1 MTHFQKN
8 VFFFRPMSAKSAP
21 QLGALAIEES
31 LKRANV
37 EKEAVDEVYMGNVLP
52 GGMGQAPDRQAAIFA
67 GLPSSVPCT
76 MVNKVC
82 ASGMKV
88 IKKKTNF
95 QSFQIICQIQ
105 RACQR

>member
-1 MTHFQKN
+1 
-8 VFFFRPMSAKSAP
+8 MSAKSAP

-82 ASGMKV
+82 ASGRKV
-88 IKKKTNF
+88 IKKKESGILSAHSVSLASPLLPISNLK
-95 QSFQIICQIQ
+95 
-105 RACQR
+105 